1 MSDKLTRVAIV
12 SSDKCKPKKCRQ
24 ECKKSCPV
32 VRSGKLCIEVTP
44 ESRIAFISESL
55 CIGCGI
61 CPKKCPFGAINIINL
76 PTNLESQ
83 VTHRYSA
90 NSFKLHRLPTP
101 RPGQVLGLVGT
112 NGIGKSTA
120 LKILSG
126 KLKPNLGKYD
136 NPPDWEDVIKYFRG
150 SELQNYFTKLLED
163 DLKAIVKPQYVD
175 QIPKAIRGPNKSVQ
189 HLIES
194 RTSLDNLD
202 DVLDTLELRHIY
214 DRDVTLL
221 SGGELQ
227 RFAIGTVCVQ
237 NADVYMFDEPS
248 SYLDVKQR
256 LAAARMI
263 RSLLRS
269 DDYVIVVEHDLSV
282 LDYLSDYICVLYG
295 QPAVYGVVTLPHSVR
310 EGINIFLDGHI
321 PTENLRFRNE
331 SLTFKLSEGADEFIA
346 DRSRAFRYPKM
357 EKTMGNFKLKIDSGD
372 FTDSEIIVLMG
383 ENGTGK
389 TTFCRLLAGALK
401 PDGTGRVPEMKISM
415 KPQTIT
421 PKFEGTVRQLFFK
434 KIRPA
439 FLSPQFQTDV
449 VKPLKLDDFID
460 QEVKNLSGGELQ
472 RVAIVLA
479 LGLPADIYLIDEPS
493 AYLDSEQRIIAAR
506 VIKRFIMHAK
516 KTAFI
521 VEHDFI
527 MATYLAD
534 RVIVFDGQPG
544 INAHANTPESLL
556 TGCNTFLKNLDV
568 TFRRDPTNYRPRIN
582 KSNSQLDQDQK
593 ASGNFQGVVKGR
605 LEGTLNEFLYALPAL
620 STRIGQLLASHAFV
634 PLHDPRYRAFSHETK
649 RGAEDDCNDNMTD
662 DGSAVVSSLR
672 STASASVAGMHN
684 DGNDE
689 NDDDSDDDEPEG

>member
-1 MSDKLTRVAIV
+1 MFSAN
-12 SSDKCKPKKCRQ
+12 P
-24 ECKKSCPV
+24 
-32 VRSGKLCIEVTP
+32 SGKLCIEVTP
-44 ESRIAFISESL
+44 ESRIAFLSESL

-163 DLKAIVKPQYVD
+163 DLKAVVKPQYVD

-189 HLIES
+189 FLIES
-194 RTSLDNLD
+194 RASLDNLD
-202 DVLDTLELRHIY
+202 EVLDTLELRHIY
-214 DRDVTLL
+214 DRDVSLL

-256 LAAARMI
+256 LSAARII

-346 DRSRAFRYPKM
+346 DRSRAFHYPKM
-357 EKTMGNFKLKIDSGD
+357 EKTMGNFKLQIDSGD
-372 FTDSEIIVLMG
+372 FTDSEILVLMG

-401 PDGTGRVPEMKISM
+401 PDGTSRVPEMKISM

-421 PKFEGTVRQLFFK
+421 PKFDGTVRQLFFK

-544 INAHANTPESLL
+544 INAHANAPESLL

-582 KSNSQLDQDQK
+582 KSNSQLDQEQK
-593 ASGNFQGVVKGR
+593 AAGNYVILPGRGQQQSVMKGA
-605 LEGTLNEFLYALPAL
+605 LKGSFNERVHVQTVLPRWTVRP
-620 STRIGQLLASHAFV
+620 SSQASE
-634 PLHDPRYRAFSHETK
+634 PTHDPRRGVSHETDS
-649 RGAEDDCNDNMTD
+649 GAEDDCNRDNDNMTT
-662 DGSAVVSSLR
+662 GSSM
-672 STASASVAGMHN
+672 ASATMANGTRHGGN
-684 DGNDE
+684 DGNDQGC
-689 NDDDSDDDEPEG
+689 DDDEPEG